1 MSTEYKK
8 HKEITARLKRVSGH
22 LLKVI
27 SMLDTDDECIDIAQ
41 QLHAVERALNEAKK
55 ALIYNHVNNCLEGKL
70 EANSVTSKGLLEEFK
85 QITKY
90 L

>member
-1 MSTEYKK
+1 MSKAHTK
-8 HKEITARLKRVSGH
+8 HKEITTRLKRVNGH

-27 SMLDTDDECIDIAQ
+27 AMLDNDEECIDIAQ
-41 QLHAVERALNEAKK
+41 QLHAVEMALKGAKK
-55 ALIYNHVNNCLEGKL
+55 ALIYNHVNECLEGGVEDK
-70 EANSVTSKGLLEEFK
+70 SITSKSLLDEFK

>member
-55 ALIYNHVNNCLEGKL
+55 ALIYNHVNNCLEGEL